1 MVHLGSVHDY
11 WSISTMTSKKILSA
25 TALLAT
31 LCLPLNAMAISPAAT
46 SKIKSNA
53 SQTKKVAK
61 PVATVKRKDF
71 VKPRFKITRQ
81 RPVILAKIE
90 VHATG
95 AGVPVDTAL
104 AVVLQESSFRPN
116 VTGAAG
122 EIGLMQLKCQTAR
135 GIGYK
140 GACEELYD
148 PDTNLHYGLRY
159 LRKALNRGSVAYYN
173 AGIYA
178 KKLPEAALNY
188 ADSVETK
195 RSNAHKYRP
204 VSRRALSGP
213 WGTIGS
219 SDPIFL

>member
-1 MVHLGSVHDY
+1 M
-11 WSISTMTSKKILSA
+11 ISKKILGA
-25 TALLAT
+25 TALVAT
-31 LCLPLNAMAISPAAT
+31 LCLPLNAMAIPPASTGMISTIAYQSAAAVKT
-46 SKIKSNA
+46 VAVEGQKEVVRPRSKIS
-53 SQTKKVAK
+53 
-61 PVATVKRKDF
+61 
-71 VKPRFKITRQ
+71 RQ

-95 AGVPVDTAL
+95 AGVPIDTAL

-140 GACEELYD
+140 GSCEELYD

-178 KKLPEAALNY
+178 KKLPEAALEY
-188 ADSVETK
+188 AESVETK
-195 RSNAHKYRP
+195 RSKADKSLP
-204 VSRRALSGP
+204 VTRLSPSRD
-213 WGTIGS
+213 WGTMGS

>member
-1 MVHLGSVHDY
+1 
-11 WSISTMTSKKILSA
+11 MTSKKMLGAI
-25 TALLAT
+25 ALMAT
-31 LCLPLNAMAISPAAT
+31 LCLPLNAMAIPPAST
-46 SKIKSNA
+46 GTIKTIA
-53 SQTKKVAK
+53 SQTATAAK
-61 PVATVKRKDF
+61 PVAAVKRK
-71 VKPRFKITRQ
+71 VVAKPRANNTRQ

-140 GACEELYD
+140 GSCGELYD

-178 KKLPEAALNY
+178 KKLPEAALDY

-195 RSNAHKYRP
+195 RSKADKYRP
-204 VSRRALSGP
+204 ISRRAPSGP
-213 WGTIGS
+213 WGTIGA